1 MINSN
6 DCNTSRV
13 GETIEFKTDIE
24 GEPAPEVTWSKDGK
38 SLSDTEMRR
47 IVNKPYKTHFCIDEA
62 VRKDDGIYLIT
73 AVNIHGKLRVTTF
86 ID

>member
-6 DCNTSRV
+6 DSNTFRV

-73 AVNIHGKLRVTTF
+73 AVNIHGKSH
-86 ID
+86 IDK